1 VSAFRVLV
9 VIENDPDMRR
19 LIRLELMDD
28 PEMEVSGEAAT
39 VEAAIELMRGA
50 ETGLVIL
57 DHFLDDET
65 RGIDAAPVLKAA
77 APGARILLLTSD
89 DLAAEARRQPAIDA
103 YLRKTDID
111 KLLPTARELLGLA

>member
-1 VSAFRVLV
+1 MSAFRVLV

-28 PEMEVSGEAAT
+28 PEIEVAGEAAT

-65 RGIDAAPVLKAA
+65 RGIEAAPALKAA

-111 KLLPTARELLGLA
+111 KLLPTARELLGLT